1 MSDKKKSSK
10 QQVENIDLNDA
21 QKEGSE
27 NHEDTPKN
35 EESENIK
42 QELEECRDKLLR
54 IAAEYE
60 NFRKR
65 SEKEKEAIYS
75 DALSSTILGI
85 LPLMD
90 SLEAAESLA
99 SNQSEE
105 YLKGITLLKSQF
117 NKALKNL
124 NVESF
129 GEVGDQFD
137 PNIHNAIAY
146 TEQQSDN
153 SNCITKVFQK
163 GYKSKT
169 RIIRHA
175 MVEVTN

>member
-1 MSDKKKSSK
+1 MADKKQNLDEK
-10 QQVENIDLNDA
+10 NIDLE
-21 QKEGSE
+21 QTEKKEKTEEVITE
-27 NHEDTPKN
+27 NL
-35 EESENIK
+35 ESEKIK
-42 QELEECRDKLLR
+42 KELKECKDQLLR
-54 IAAEYE
+54 VAAEYE

-75 DALSSTILGI
+75 DALSSAILGI

-90 SLEAAESLA
+90 SLDAAESLA

-105 YLKGITLLKSQF
+105 YAKGISLLKSQF
-117 NKALKNL
+117 NKALKDL
-124 NVESF
+124 RVEPF

-137 PNIHNAIAY
+137 PNLHNAIAY
-146 TEQQSDN
+146 AQQQSDK
-153 SNCITKVFQK
+153 SNFITKVFQK